1 MNEPDVTLTDYCLAI
16 ECALFVFLL
25 YQKARKAPLRF
36 WFILF
41 FASTGLAALVGGTV
55 HGFFLDPG
63 AVGYHILWQITLI
76 AIGLTA
82 MATWTI
88 AARLW
93 FTPPVARQ
101 VSVLAAVEFALYVG
115 LVLVFTTNFSV
126 AVLNYMPPAI
136 FLLIVFS
143 ALYADMQTPQLLAGV
158 IGVALTFMAAA
169 VLAAGIA
176 LHPVYFNH
184 NALYHAIQAFALLMI
199 FRTAYWLAKEY
210 PTRGGPYVD
219 SSRIF

>member
-16 ECALFVFLL
+16 ECALFAFLL

-41 FASTGLAALVGGTV
+41 FVSTGLAALVGGTL

-63 AVGYHILWQITLI
+63 AIGYHILWQITLI

-88 AARLW
+88 GARLW
-93 FTPPVARQ
+93 FTPPIARQ
-101 VSVLAAVEFALYVG
+101 VSVLAAVEFALYVA
-115 LVLVFTTNFSV
+115 LVLVFTTDFLV
-126 AVLNYMPPAI
+126 AVVNYVPAAI

-143 ALYADMQTPQLLAGV
+143 GLYANLKTPQLLAGV
-158 IGVALTFMAAA
+158 IGVVLTFVAAA
-169 VLAAGIA
+169 VQTAGVA
-176 LHPVYFNH
+176 LHQVYFNH

-199 FRTAYWLAKEY
+199 FRAAYWLAKEN
-210 PTRGGPYVD
+210 RI
-219 SSRIF
+219 SRRSLC